1 MVINSQDQITE
12 AVAYQAYGAM
22 IPLDSIANAPEIPAR
37 EKFTGKEFDTE
48 GEDSANGV
56 AGIQVYHFGARV
68 YDPDVGVW
76 LSVDPKEQ
84 LFYRYGYSTSPV
96 NTVDPDGQFIW
107 SLINTAAQWYVGN
120 AITQGSLNPGKW
132 NWDDPMLMA
141 GTMITAMGMIG
152 AAGNYFE
159 NLANR
164 GNSTTFAEDGSTAK
178 YTEMEPRQPN
188 AQEQSIVND
197 FYGSDNK
204 YMQSVRENWNSMN
217 TDQRIAS
224 LREGIQDYDL
234 KGIPGKDLNTTGY
247 MKGAAPYRC
256 GNGNII
262 FKSTTTGHS
271 SYVDHIHSQRISSV
285 PSGRDFS
292 NIRSGN
298 NYYLLHNPVNGSPSV
313 IKYGA
318 RGFWFFKSYYVQP
331 LTITF

>member
-159 NLANR
+159 NLAKSNHLQGAQSELGVNSEKEFWGKM
-164 GNSTTFAEDGSTAK
+164 GNQIDPPKEWRAKFENEVAVPCENEALNPTDKMVNKSGLSVYESRKFVYTKGTDVKGGKMQPWMPVDGADNFTPAGSNFEPIPKGYTRNLAHFHHKYPWLSQDDLTMLQNKIDLGILPAKAKIFAISRS
-178 YTEMEPRQPN
+178 Y
-188 AQEQSIVND
+188 I
-197 FYGSDNK
+197 
-204 YMQSVRENWNSMN
+204 SV
-217 TDQRIAS
+217 
-224 LREGIQDYDL
+224 
-234 KGIPGKDLNTTGY
+234 
-247 MKGAAPYRC
+247 
-256 GNGNII
+256 
-262 FKSTTTGHS
+262 
-271 SYVDHIHSQRISSV
+271 V
-285 PSGRDFS
+285 
-292 NIRSGN
+292 GN
-298 NYYLLHNPVNGSPSV
+298 NGVR
-313 IKYGA
+313 A
-318 RGFWFFKSYYVQP
+318 FWVR
-331 LTITF
+331 

>member
-1 MVINSQDQITE
+1 MSGLMRSGVNVKFLYSCQGLWHCYLGGDGRILQTYGDSGVEYSYDFYLKDYLGSTRMVINSQDQITE

-159 NLANR
+159 NLAYT
-164 GNSTTFAEDGSTAK
+164 NSNAGKYQDMLDGVGA
-178 YTEMEPRQPN
+178 
-188 AQEQSIVND
+188 
-197 FYGSDNK
+197 
-204 YMQSVRENWNSMN
+204 
-217 TDQRIAS
+217 TDAV
-224 LREGIQDYDL
+224 
-234 KGIPGKDLNTTGY
+234 
-247 MKGAAPYRC
+247 AP
-256 GNGNII
+256 
-262 FKSTTTGHS
+262 T
-271 SYVDHIHSQRISSV
+271 
-285 PSGRDFS
+285 P
-292 NIRSGN
+292 
-298 NYYLLHNPVNGSPSV
+298 YLL
-313 IKYGA
+313 
-318 RGFWFFKSYYVQP
+318 R
-331 LTITF
+331 